1 MSMNQRPVPESA
13 TRATPS
19 IAVIIPCYGVGESI
33 LGLLK
38 DIGPEADQIYLVD
51 DGCPKHTGDLVEKGS
66 TDTRVKVLQ
75 HESNQGVG
83 AAVIT
88 GYRAALEDHCDI
100 IVKIDGDGQMDPAL
114 IPRFILPIIERRADY
129 TKGNRFFYVETVQNM
144 PWIRLQGNIILSFLT
159 KVSSGYWRI
168 FDPTNGYTAVH
179 AKVVKNL
186 PLDKIAR
193 DYFFESDMLFRL
205 GLLRAKVIDIPMASI
220 YRDEKSHLRISRII
234 PGFLTSHLANFTKR
248 IIYNY
253 FLRDFQMVSVGIVL
267 GIPMILFGVIF
278 GIIQWASGSI
288 AGILASP
295 GTVMVASLPILIGS
309 QLLLLAI
316 GQDISNQPDEPV
328 YPDL

>member
-1 MSMNQRPVPESA
+1 MNQRPISDSA
-13 TRATPS
+13 AHAAPR
-19 IAVIIPCYGVGESI
+19 IAVVIPCYGVSGSI
-33 LGLLK
+33 LGLI
-38 DIGPEADQIYLVD
+38 DNIGAETDRIYVVD
-51 DGCPKHTGDLVEKGS
+51 DGCPEGTGDLVES
-66 TDTRVKVLQ
+66 ESADRRLKVLR
-75 HESNQGVG
+75 HDSNRGVG

-88 GYRAALEDHCDI
+88 GYRAALEDDCEI

-114 IPRFILPIIERRADY
+114 IPRFIVPIIERRADY
-129 TKGNRFFYVETVQNM
+129 TKGNRFFYVETVQDM

-179 AKVVKNL
+179 AKVLKNL

-220 YRDEKSHLRISRII
+220 YRDEKSHIRIAKII
-234 PGFLTSHLANFTKR
+234 PAFLASHLANFGKR

-278 GIIQWASGSI
+278 GIIQWTSGSI

-295 GTVMVASLPILIGS
+295 GTVMVASLPILVGS